1 MKRIVVLVLP
11 QAQSLDVVGPVEVF
25 DAAARVAVARGHG
38 PSPYEVSVVGPGGGF
53 VETSSGLRL
62 GVDPLPRRAVDTVV
76 VAGGAGAR
84 HVTADDPAVA
94 WLQRVAPRARRVA
107 SVCTGAFTLA
117 RAGLLDGCR
126 CTTHWAYRGALASG
140 FPAAEV
146 DPDDPIYVRDGDVW
160 TSAGV
165 TAGMDL
171 ALALVE
177 DDLGAEVAL
186 ETARWLVVFL
196 KRPGGQAQFSAGLAA
211 QTAAAAAASREPL
224 RELGAWMNDN
234 LDADLSVGALA
245 ARACLSERQ
254 LTRTWRAETGQTPAA
269 YVEGLRV
276 ERARALLED
285 GVAVEA
291 AARACGFASAEVL
304 RRVFHRR
311 LGVAP
316 SAYRERF
323 SRAA

>member
-1 MKRIVVLVLP
+1 MRVVVLALP
-11 QAQSLDVVGPVEVF
+11 NAQSLDVVGPLEVF
-25 DAAARVAVARGHG
+25 DTAARVVAARGG
-38 PSPYEVSVVGPGGGF
+38 ERPYEVAIVAPGGGF
-53 VETSSGLRL
+53 VRSSSGLAL
-62 GVDPLPRRAVDTVV
+62 GADPLPRGAVDTIV
-76 VAGGAGAR
+76 VAGGAGVR
-84 HVTADDPAVA
+84 HAGGDDPGIA
-94 WLQRVAPRARRVA
+94 WLRRAAPRARRVT
-107 SVCTGAFTLA
+107 SVCTGAFALA
-117 RAGLLDGCR
+117 AAGLLDGR
-126 CTTHWAYRGALASG
+126 SATTHWAYRAALARD
-140 FPAAEV
+140 FPAVRV
-146 DPDDPIYVRDGDVW
+146 DPDDPIYVRDGGVW

-177 DDLGAEVAL
+177 DDLGSEVAL
-186 ETARWLVVFL
+186 EVARWLVVFL

-211 QTAAAAAASREPL
+211 QTAVAAAAAGREPL
-224 RELGAWMNDN
+224 RELGAWMNDH
-234 LDADLSVGALA
+234 LSADLSVGALA

-254 LTRTWRAETGQTPAA
+254 FTRAWRAETGQTPAA
-269 YVEGLRV
+269 YVETLRV

-285 GVAVEA
+285 GVAVDT
-291 AARACGFASAEVL
+291 AARESGFASAEVL